1 MTAHFTLFFKTETL
15 RERFAPL
22 LSQIPPFFSFTVQT
36 GTPAV
41 QVLPASDPTWSGFS
55 MPTEDFTAYVFD
67 DVIPAR
73 AVGGASGTRVGVR
86 VCEGDSDAVL
96 ILRLWHELLHAV
108 GQPADDM
115 TSLASEWQT
124 PIERLLWAIWPYL
137 VGSSRDVP
145 FWHRRYY
152 PWLTERAAA
161 EA

>member
-1 MTAHFTLFFKTETL
+1 MAHFTLFFKTEAL

-22 LSQIPPFFSFTVQT
+22 LSQIPPFFSFAVRT
-36 GTPAV
+36 GTPTVRLIA
-41 QVLPASDPTWSGFS
+41 DNDTWRGF
-55 MPTEDFTAYVFD
+55 PYPVNAGEAYVFD
-67 DVIPAR
+67 DIIPAR
-73 AVGGASGTRVGVR
+73 ALGGGGDMRAAIR
-86 VCEGDSDAVL
+86 VCEGDSDEVL

-161 EA
+161 EET

>member
-1 MTAHFTLFFKTETL
+1 MAHFSLFFKTETL

-22 LSQIPPFFSFTVQT
+22 LSQIPLFFSFAVRT
-36 GTPAV
+36 GTPTVRLIA
-41 QVLPASDPTWSGFS
+41 DNDTWRGF
-55 MPTEDFTAYVFD
+55 PYPVNAGEAYVFD
-67 DVIPAR
+67 DIIPAR
-73 AVGGASGTRVGVR
+73 ALGGGGDMRAAIRVR
-86 VCEGDSDAVL
+86 EEDSDEVL

-152 PWLTERAAA
+152 TWLTERAAA
-161 EA
+161 EET